1 MLLAGAS
8 ETFGPQMCTVRRVL
22 GDDQVRFACA
32 AEALSV
38 EPGLGAEVAGQ
49 VHIAAAVDRDRVRRV
64 VLATAEDFRPQVA
77 SARCVERQEYV
88 PPLHGS

>member
-1 MLLAGAS
+1 MIHSRIDLPLADFFCCFALVH
-8 ETFGPQMCTVRRVL
+8 EE
-22 GDDQVRFACA
+22 VRFACA

-38 EPGLGAEVAGQ
+38 EPGLGAKVAGQ
-49 VHIAAAVDRDRVRRV
+49 VHVAAAVDRGRVRRV